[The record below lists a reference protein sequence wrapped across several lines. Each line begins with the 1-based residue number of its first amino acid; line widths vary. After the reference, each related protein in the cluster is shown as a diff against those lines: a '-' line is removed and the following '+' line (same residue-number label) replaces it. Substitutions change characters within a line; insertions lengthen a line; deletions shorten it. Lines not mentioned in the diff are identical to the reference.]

1 MNREDKTPA
10 GLALFRRQRRGT
22 PLEFAPVLGRAHFGH
37 LLLLAMAVL
46 VWPYAGQG
54 LPRALAQWR
63 WMDIVGEGGATLMV
77 GIWLG
82 YVRAARPAGL
92 VTNWLSLGLAGM
104 VLGGWVDFLDEF
116 WLLPKAVVWDNW
128 LESTLMPLG
137 MLVLTVGLHL
147 WRQEQ
152 LALNR
157 QLRQR
162 ERVFRDHRRIDTLT
176 QLADADYM
184 AAQIALERREG
195 RRGTLL
201 MFGWAD
207 VDALARQQ
215 GLAAAD
221 RLVQSAAQLLQLH
234 LHADELLCR
243 YAGDRLIV
251 LLPGCTGAAAQAQL
265 QQLRKALELWRQA
278 QPEAA
283 RLAGPLHCASASTDD
298 GSGAAPQA
306 LLLQLLQR
314 LG

>member
-195 RRGTLL
+195 RRSTLL
-201 MFGWAD
+201 MFGWSGF
-207 VDALARQQ
+207 DALARQQ
-215 GLAAAD
+215 GLAATD
-221 RLVQSAAQLLQLH
+221 GMLQAAALLLQLH
-234 LHADELLCR
+234 LRSDELLCR
-243 YAGDRLIV
+243 YAGDRLLV
-251 LLPGCTGAAAQAQL
+251 LLPGCTGEAAQAQRR
-265 QQLRKALELWRQA
+265 QLRAALELWCQSRPEGERVALPVQCA
-278 QPEAA
+278 SVGTDEDEAA
-283 RLAGPLHCASASTDD
+283 E
-298 GSGAAPQA
+298 PQD
-306 LLLQLLQR
+306 LLLRLLQR